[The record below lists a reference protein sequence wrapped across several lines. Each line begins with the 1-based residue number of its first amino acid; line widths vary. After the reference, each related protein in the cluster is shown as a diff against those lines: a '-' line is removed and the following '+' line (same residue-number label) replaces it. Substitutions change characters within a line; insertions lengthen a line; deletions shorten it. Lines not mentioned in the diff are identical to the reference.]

1 MKSPVYILAC
11 PDTVVVIGIGVS
23 LFFFTRTTSILCQ
36 PATFPIQSVAA
47 IVQLIGVLISGKIA
61 KPELC
66 LSIRK
71 IFAV

>member
-1 MKSPVYILAC
+1 L
-11 PDTVVVIGIGVS
+11 GVS
-23 LFFFTRTTSILCQ
+23 GRMTFNSDTLKADLFI
-36 PATFPIQSVAA
+36 AA